1 MTLSI
6 PLMGAD
12 FFDGFYDSNYY
23 FGFCFSGFQYA
34 LAVYPLRPALHR
46 IWFVRNGENNE
57 NASKRWQQERQ
68 CGKMTDV
75 CISYNFATV
84 RQRIACHVLDT

>member
-46 IWFVRNGENNE
+46 IWFIRNGENNE
-57 NASKRWQQERQ
+57 YIVSILPLNEA
-68 CGKMTDV
+68 KMGIKSQY
-75 CISYNFATV
+75 C
-84 RQRIACHVLDT
+84 